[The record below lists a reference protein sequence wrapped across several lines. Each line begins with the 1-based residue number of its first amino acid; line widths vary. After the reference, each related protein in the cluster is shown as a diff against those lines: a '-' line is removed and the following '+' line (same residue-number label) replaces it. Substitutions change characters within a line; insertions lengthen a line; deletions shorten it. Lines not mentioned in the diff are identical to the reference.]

1 MIEAR
6 HFLWRHHAEHC
17 RMTHT
22 RSRRAAL
29 LLAVASA
36 GCAGSEEQKPGA
48 AAPVAL
54 ASAAD
59 EFFAADTGIRL
70 RFRQA
75 GAGEPI
81 VLLHGFAA
89 SLEALAPLADS
100 LSPDHRVIA
109 LDLRGHGRSAVPSD
123 PDAYGHEM
131 GEDVVRLLDHL
142 GIPRAHL
149 VGHSM
154 GAVVSAYV
162 ATRHPGRVATATL
175 IAPPFFEDSSV
186 AAAALAPIVAELDSG
201 GGFLAFIDRFIPEMP
216 DSIAAGMSAEMVT
229 THDRA
234 MLVGVMRTFPELGVG
249 RAGASAAS
257 VPALVV
263 VGTLDTLRVE
273 DRALAAWW
281 PSARF
286 IEVEGADHVSV
297 FGHAAT
303 LAAVRERVAA
313 ASEGR

>member
-1 MIEAR
+1 
-6 HFLWRHHAEHC
+6 
-17 RMTHT
+17 MTD
-22 RSRRAAL
+22 SRLMCAAL
-29 LLAVASA
+29 LLAAASVA
-36 GCAGSEEQKPGA
+36 CAGSEKQNEGA
-48 AAPVAL
+48 AAPPAL
-54 ASAAD
+54 ASAPD
-59 EFFAADTGIRL
+59 EFFVADSGVRL

-89 SLEALAPLADS
+89 SLEALTPLGDS
-100 LSPDHRVIA
+100 LSADHRVIA

-123 PDAYGHEM
+123 PEAYGREM

-142 GIPRAHL
+142 GIARTHL

-162 ATRHPGRVATATL
+162 ATRHPDRVATATL
-175 IAPPFFEDSSV
+175 IAPPFFEDSSE
-186 AAAALAPIVAELDSG
+186 AAATLAPIVAELDSG
-201 GGFLAFIDRFIPEMP
+201 GGFLAFIDRFIPEIP
-216 DSIAAGMSAEMVT
+216 DSVAPGMSAEMVS

-249 RAGASAAS
+249 RAGVAAAS
-257 VPALVV
+257 VPALIV

-273 DRALAAWW
+273 DRALAGWW

-297 FGHAAT
+297 FGHPAT
-303 LAAVRERVAA
+303 LAAVRERVNAA
-313 ASEGR
+313 GGGR